1 MIRVS
6 LCQRNKSRG
15 ILTWYVRIF
24 DTETKEI
31 RYESLSTT
39 KKTEA
44 KDLMLAK
51 QASGDFA
58 VKKKSQITLGKVVE
72 LYLKDCESRGS
83 NAISLNTISHSL
95 DSIKSLFDTPIE
107 DITKMSLL
115 SAFNESASGFK
126 ATTYNNTKTTIRTAF
141 RFAKDVLEVI
151 DSSPADCLKSRK
163 NTQKERDFW
172 TMEQID
178 RILDATTSK
187 TDRLL
192 FSLMAFAGLR
202 VHEALK
208 LKKEDLKDGY
218 LTVIGKGGKFAKI
231 PISSRLKSE
240 LDRAERSFDFDKT
253 RSGLTYS
260 LEVASKKALGSFP
273 GSANLHRFRHSFASN
288 LIRSGV
294 GVKSVQKLM
303 RHSNIQ
309 TTLNIYSHLIDEDLV
324 EDIEK
329 MFRNT

>member
-83 NAISLNTISHSL
+83 NAISLKTISHSL

-172 TMEQID
+172 TLEQID
-178 RILDATTSK
+178 RILDATKSK

-218 LTVIGKGGKFAKI
+218 
-231 PISSRLKSE
+231 
-240 LDRAERSFDFDKT
+240 
-253 RSGLTYS
+253 
-260 LEVASKKALGSFP
+260 
-273 GSANLHRFRHSFASN
+273 
-288 LIRSGV
+288 
-294 GVKSVQKLM
+294 
-303 RHSNIQ
+303 
-309 TTLNIYSHLIDEDLV
+309 
-324 EDIEK
+324 
-329 MFRNT
+329 